1 MKDVKRFG
9 KRYGLVKLGPGAD
22 SSAGSTIQ
30 HLALFE
36 LAMTASTR
44 EVSNFWL
51 MFPIFTRLVDHLDGS
66 FDIVCLSRKSYHKKQ
81 VTWSKMARMLI
92 SINKSENCLTSTWAS
107 VLIKPHCEL
116 FWGSVDFHTRLF
128 FQQEN
133 NRRYRVQNGNLWS
146 HFSTVCREVFKVR
159 FPIFESQKISQKDK
173 ITTSSC
179 IPGYDYRKGS
189 AAHFWHSHM
198 IGQEWMR
205 IDFIKP
211 TRVTGLQVSSFNILL
226 LFVI

>member
-30 HLALFE
+30 HLALFD

-81 VTWSKMARMLI
+81 VT
-92 SINKSENCLTSTWAS
+92 
-107 VLIKPHCEL
+107 
-116 FWGSVDFHTRLF
+116 
-128 FQQEN
+128 
-133 NRRYRVQNGNLWS
+133 
-146 HFSTVCREVFKVR
+146 
-159 FPIFESQKISQKDK
+159 
-173 ITTSSC
+173 
-179 IPGYDYRKGS
+179 
-189 AAHFWHSHM
+189 
-198 IGQEWMR
+198 
-205 IDFIKP
+205 
-211 TRVTGLQVSSFNILL
+211 
-226 LFVI
+226 

>member
-1 MKDVKRFG
+1 
-9 KRYGLVKLGPGAD
+9 
-22 SSAGSTIQ
+22 
-30 HLALFE
+30 
-36 LAMTASTR
+36 
-44 EVSNFWL
+44 
-51 MFPIFTRLVDHLDGS
+51 
-66 FDIVCLSRKSYHKKQ
+66 
-81 VTWSKMARMLI
+81 MARMLI

-128 FQQEN
+128 FSKRTTAATGYKMETCEAISAPFVG
-133 NRRYRVQNGNLWS
+133 R
-146 HFSTVCREVFKVR
+146 FSKSDCFSN
-159 FPIFESQKISQKDK
+159 FEQKISQKDK

-226 LFVI
+226 LFVIWWFLSDCLAFEACLLTLARSWQKIFQCRRWSN